1 MLKLRKVE
9 MLGFKSFCEKTQITF
24 SGNGITCIVGPNG
37 CGKSNIVDAISW
49 VLGEQSHKSLR
60 AERMSDCIFNG
71 TAKRPPLGLSEVML
85 TLVDEELA
93 QAAAFVLDSP
103 EETPAAE
110 PNEETN
116 SRESAGGEENFAP
129 ATGEEESVSD
139 GIAAVPDPM
148 KSGKPWK
155 KRGAE
160 KPAMRLKPGEVVIGR
175 RLYRSGQSEYLING
189 KVSRLRDIQEVFMG
203 IGLGPDSYAII
214 EQGRIG
220 QILNSKPTDRRAI
233 IEEAAGVTMYKT
245 KRRLAEAKLEASK
258 VNLAR
263 VNDILVEVD
272 KQLGSLKRQ
281 ASKARRYAELRE
293 QMRGLMR
300 TVLASKARELDSE
313 AERLETAL
321 REAATAEEF
330 ETRTVRELEGEVERI
345 SSRTYELDGEL
356 RQTQNY
362 LGQAALELDRAEN
375 RVLFNREQVAQLGS
389 RSEKLSCE
397 IAQAEAQ
404 TSQMDERAVGHRT
417 SVAAL
422 REETGRRDAALKEML
437 SRAAAGTEEQGSLES
452 RIEELRRLAIRL
464 GEDAVRWHADSLQA
478 EEAFERHSQSLAQR
492 ERSLQQVENN
502 CAELDRRS
510 RESEATWQ
518 QLSMRAREM
527 EQAVRSA
534 QARIEELRQGQ
545 QEAGRRV
552 ETTREESAAT
562 RARKTSVEQIL
573 NERAYSAEAVQ
584 KLFTADRDGSGRG
597 FRAVG
602 VLADYVE
609 VEEQYESALEQFLHE
624 ELEYVVVETFEHAR
638 AGVSLLRDEMGGRA
652 TFFVDSVRNLQWL
665 PNEMPA
671 PILADPGVISRLD
684 RLVNFRDPLGAAA
697 KQYLPALRAAY
708 LVEDGTVAEKLAHE
722 NPQMHFVTLDGTC
735 YQGRMVSGG
744 RPGDAGPLALKREL
758 RSLEAEVIRLENA
771 AAWAQA
777 DLNRIQQELRES
789 ESGLGPM
796 LSQHVEAEKALVAAT
811 HQREQTLAELGRFQ
825 QQLAECQQEISRLR
839 GEATA
844 AHERAEL
851 ARVKQGEAVQQRAG
865 AEAEAAQAG
874 ERLIASRQELV
885 EQRELLTVRREELA
899 TMSERLASAELLAAR
914 LEEELRQAR
923 ERSEMLREQAITLT
937 RERAELEANILE
949 VEAQVESFRSEKAGL
964 EARKIQLEKEWEE
977 ARTRNVTLDD
987 TLRVKRQSLDDVR
1000 SARTQREIE
1009 KARNDS
1015 DRDHLRQTCQAEVN
1029 CHPEELIAQEQQLLS
1044 GEELIAADASYSEMK
1059 ARIESMGP
1067 VNMMALEEYQ
1077 ECEQRSEFLTRERD
1091 DLVESIQ
1098 NTQLAIAELDQISRQ
1113 KFEEAYNVINRNFAV
1128 AFQALFG
1135 GGSGEM
1141 RLTEPDSSGDAGID
1155 VVAQPPGKRLQN
1167 VLLLSG
1173 GEKAMTALAL
1183 LIAIFHFRPSP
1194 FCILDEVDAPLD
1206 ESNVG
1211 RFTKML
1217 GSMSEQTQ
1225 FIIVTHNRRTME
1237 MGSVL
1242 YGVTMQ
1248 EPGVS
1253 KLVSVR
1259 WEEAQQMAEAKTN
1272 AA

>member
-1 MLKLRKVE
+1 MKR
-9 MLGFKSFCEKTQITF
+9 QI
-24 SGNGITCIVGPNG
+24 PR
-37 CGKSNIVDAISW
+37 
-49 VLGEQSHKSLR
+49 L
-60 AERMSDCIFNG
+60 
-71 TAKRPPLGLSEVML
+71 
-85 TLVDEELA
+85 
-93 QAAAFVLDSP
+93 
-103 EETPAAE
+103 
-110 PNEETN
+110 
-116 SRESAGGEENFAP
+116 SAGGEENFAP
-129 ATGEEESVSD
+129 VTGEEETVSE

-258 VNLAR
+258 VNLSR

-389 RSEKLSCE
+389 RTEKLSSE
-397 IAQAEAQ
+397 IAQAENQ
-404 TSQMDERAVGHRT
+404 TAQMDERAVGHRA

-422 REETGRRDAALKEML
+422 REETGRLDADLKEML

-492 ERSLQQVENN
+492 EQSLQQVENN

-518 QLSMRAREM
+518 QLSIRAREM

-545 QEAGRRV
+545 QDAGRRV
-552 ETTREESAAT
+552 EATREESAAA

-722 NPQMHFVTLDGTC
+722 NPQMYFVTLDGTC

-758 RSLEAEVIRLENA
+758 RSLEADAIRLENA
-771 AAWAQA
+771 AASAQA
-777 DLNRIQQELRES
+777 DLNRIQQELRDA

-811 HQREQTLAELGRFQ
+811 HQREQTLADLGRFQ
-825 QQLAECQQEISRLR
+825 QQLAEYQQEISRLR

-851 ARVKQGEAVQQRAG
+851 ARVKQGPRRAASSRRRIGSG
-865 AEAEAAQAG
+865 ASIG
-874 ERLIASRQELV
+874 ERLTASRQELV
-885 EQRELLTVRREELA
+885 EQRELLTVPPRRTGHHIRA
-899 TMSERLASAELLAAR
+899 ACERRIAC
-914 LEEELRQAR
+914 
-923 ERSEMLREQAITLT
+923 
-937 RERAELEANILE
+937 RAPG
-949 VEAQVESFRSEKAGL
+949 R
-964 EARKIQLEKEWEE
+964 R
-977 ARTRNVTLDD
+977 
-987 TLRVKRQSLDDVR
+987 
-1000 SARTQREIE
+1000 
-1009 KARNDS
+1009 
-1015 DRDHLRQTCQAEVN
+1015 
-1029 CHPEELIAQEQQLLS
+1029 
-1044 GEELIAADASYSEMK
+1044 IAAGAGTRRDASPANHYPGSRARGTGSE
-1059 ARIESMGP
+1059 
-1067 VNMMALEEYQ
+1067 
-1077 ECEQRSEFLTRERD
+1077 
-1091 DLVESIQ
+1091 
-1098 NTQLAIAELDQISRQ
+1098 
-1113 KFEEAYNVINRNFAV
+1113 
-1128 AFQALFG
+1128 
-1135 GGSGEM
+1135 
-1141 RLTEPDSSGDAGID
+1141 
-1155 VVAQPPGKRLQN
+1155 
-1167 VLLLSG
+1167 
-1173 GEKAMTALAL
+1173 
-1183 LIAIFHFRPSP
+1183 H
-1194 FCILDEVDAPLD
+1194 
-1206 ESNVG
+1206 
-1211 RFTKML
+1211 
-1217 GSMSEQTQ
+1217 
-1225 FIIVTHNRRTME
+1225 H
-1237 MGSVL
+1237 
-1242 YGVTMQ
+1242 
-1248 EPGVS
+1248 
-1253 KLVSVR
+1253 
-1259 WEEAQQMAEAKTN
+1259 
-1272 AA
+1272 